1 MKIQRLT
8 LAIAAMAMTMWA
20 AAQGSSTSPYSRVGY
35 GLLSDNASS
44 IQRSM
49 GGVGYAM
56 QNGRVVNAMNPASYS
71 QVDSLT
77 FLWDVGVDLTNL
89 WSKENAKSGYN
100 FGGGLDYLTGQFRIT
115 KRFGGSLG
123 LVPFSSVGYTF
134 GNKLDNG
141 EEFRG
146 GSGGLAQL
154 YLGAGYELFK
164 GLSLGA
170 NFSYL
175 FGTTTNST
183 SVTDESSAVFNRVME
198 VRDWN
203 VQVGLQYALHL
214 GAADR
219 LVFGATYQPNK
230 SLHGHTWGT
239 LYDLQDNDIDTVGYT
254 SLKGK
259 YELPHT
265 IGVGVSYE
273 WNHRLLGEVDFTY
286 QKWADAKYSPLQG
299 FEEGGMKFDN
309 RWKAAAGLQYTPNR
323 RGSYVGAMMFRVGGF
338 YNHDYMNIRG
348 NNVRDY
354 GASIGVGLPVPS
366 GKTMV
371 NIGLEWK
378 HRYTAPTS
386 LIKED
391 YLNITIGVN
400 VNEMWF
406 WKNKIR

>member
-1 MKIQRLT
+1 MKIYRLT
-8 LAIAAMAMTMWA
+8 LAIAATAMTMWA

-89 WSKENAKSGYN
+89 WSKENGKKGYN

-134 GNKLDNG
+134 GSKLDNG
-141 EEFRG
+141 EEYRG

-170 NFSYL
+170 NVSYL

-203 VQVGLQYALHL
+203 VQVGLQYALRL

-219 LVFGATYQPNK
+219 LVFGATYQPCK

-239 LYDLQDNDIDTVGYT
+239 LYDLQDNNIDTVGYT

-286 QKWADAKYSPLQG
+286 QKWGDAKYTPLQG

-354 GASIGVGLPVPS
+354 GASIGVGLPVPN
-366 GKTMV
+366 GKTTI

>member
-89 WSKENAKSGYN
+89 WSKENSKSGYN

-214 GAADR
+214 GTADR

-273 WNHRLLGEVDFTY
+273 WNHRLLGEVDFIY

>member
-1 MKIQRLT
+1 
-8 LAIAAMAMTMWA
+8 
-20 AAQGSSTSPYSRVGY
+20 
-35 GLLSDNASS
+35 
-44 IQRSM
+44 
-49 GGVGYAM
+49 
-56 QNGRVVNAMNPASYS
+56 
-71 QVDSLT
+71 
-77 FLWDVGVDLTNL
+77 
-89 WSKENAKSGYN
+89 
-100 FGGGLDYLTGQFRIT
+100 
-115 KRFGGSLG
+115 
-123 LVPFSSVGYTF
+123 
-134 GNKLDNG
+134 LDNG

-214 GAADR
+214 GTADR

>member
-49 GGVGYAM
+49 GGVGDAM

-89 WSKENAKSGYN
+89 WSKENSKSGYN

-214 GAADR
+214 GTADR

-309 RWKAAAGLQYTPNR
+309 RWKAAAGLQYTHNR

-366 GKTMV
+366 GTTMV

>member
-89 WSKENAKSGYN
+89 WSKENSKSGYN

-154 YLGAGYELFK
+154 YMGAGYELFK

-214 GAADR
+214 GTADR

>member
-89 WSKENAKSGYN
+89 WSKENSKSGYN

-214 GAADR
+214 GTADR

-378 HRYTAPTS
+378 HRYTPPTS

>member
-89 WSKENAKSGYN
+89 WSKENSKSGYN

-214 GAADR
+214 GVADR

>member
-89 WSKENAKSGYN
+89 WSKENSKSGYN

-214 GAADR
+214 GTADR

>member
-89 WSKENAKSGYN
+89 WSKENSKSGYN

-214 GAADR
+214 GTADR

-323 RGSYVGAMMFRVGGF
+323 RGSYVGAMMFRAGMF

>member
-8 LAIAAMAMTMWA
+8 LAILMMAMTMWA
-20 AAQGSSTSPYSRVGY
+20 SAQSFSTSPYSRVGY
-35 GLLSDNASS
+35 GLLNDNASS

-89 WSKENAKSGYN
+89 WSKENGKSGYN

-134 GNKLDNG
+134 GNKLKNG
-141 EEFRG
+141 EEYRG
-146 GSGGLAQL
+146 GTGGLAQL

-214 GAADR
+214 RTADR
-219 LVFGATYQPNK
+219 LVFGVTYQPNK

-259 YELPHT
+259 YELPHS

-286 QKWADAKYSPLQG
+286 QKWADAKYAPLQG

-309 RWKAAAGLQYTPNR
+309 RWKVAAGLQYTPNR

-366 GKTMV
+366 GKTTI

-378 HRYTAPTS
+378 HRYSAPT
-386 LIKED
+386 LFIKED

>member
-77 FLWDVGVDLTNL
+77 FLWDVGVDITNL
-89 WSKENAKSGYN
+89 WSKENSKSGYN

-214 GAADR
+214 GTADR

>member
-89 WSKENAKSGYN
+89 WSKENSKSGYN

>member
-214 GAADR
+214 GTADR

>member
-35 GLLSDNASS
+35 GLLSDTASS
-44 IQRSM
+44 IPRSM

-89 WSKENAKSGYN
+89 WSKENSKSGYN

-214 GAADR
+214 GTADR